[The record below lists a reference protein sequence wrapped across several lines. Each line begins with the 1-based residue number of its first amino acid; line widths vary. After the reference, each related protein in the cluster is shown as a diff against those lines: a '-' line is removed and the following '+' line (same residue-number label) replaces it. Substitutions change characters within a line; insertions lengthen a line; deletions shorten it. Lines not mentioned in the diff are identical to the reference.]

1 MVKRLRNLAVG
12 QLIAFQLYPIQ
23 LTVGSA
29 GPTTGRIASTGRS
42 DKSGYQIVQDGT
54 CDIGLKYDGRR
65 VRVLEMGLLAWGR
78 IRWRSVDLE
87 GNRDQQGDH
96 DHGGDR
102 DKASVGYASRS
113 ATRKATAI
121 E

>member
-1 MVKRLRNLAVG
+1 MIEG
-12 QLIAFQLYPIQ
+12 LIALQLYPSQ
-23 LTVGSA
+23 LKVGSA
-29 GPTTGRIASTGRS
+29 GHTTGRITPIGYSDQHWTSDQTGWDLGDR
-42 DKSGYQIVQDGT
+42 VE
-54 CDIGLKYDGRR
+54 YDGRR